1 MRSAGG
7 EEGDNGIEGR
17 ERMVSWIMRAW
28 SEMAVDSCCNMRGS
42 GSGFMVRKFVIVEMR
57 RRILSRIAARSDGR

>member
-7 EEGDNGIEGR
+7 EDGDNGIEGR
-17 ERMVSWIMRAW
+17 ERMASWTTRAW

-42 GSGFMVRKFVIVEMR
+42 GSRFIVRKFVIFEVR
-57 RRILSRIAARSDGR
+57 RRISSRIAVRSDGR